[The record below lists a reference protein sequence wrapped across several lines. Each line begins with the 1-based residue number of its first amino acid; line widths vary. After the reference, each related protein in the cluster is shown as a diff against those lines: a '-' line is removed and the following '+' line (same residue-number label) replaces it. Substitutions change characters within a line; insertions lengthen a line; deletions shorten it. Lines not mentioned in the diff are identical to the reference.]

1 MADDPKAVI
10 GHAPL
15 RVFPLPCPESETK
28 PGARGRKQRGFYP
41 KVNLLFY
48 SKQFVEKQVFPRPK
62 DQIFSFFPAA
72 SFLRTAKP
80 APSRVT
86 AITARVSSTEAQPLL
101 GRTSLST

>member
-1 MADDPKAVI
+1 MADDPKAVT

-15 RVFPLPCPESETK
+15 LFFPLPCPESETK
-28 PGARGRKQRGFYP
+28 PGAQGRKQRGFYS
-41 KVNLLFY
+41 KVNPSFRF
-48 SKQFVEKQVFPRPK
+48 KQFVEKRSLSRPK
-62 DQIFSFFPAA
+62 DQIFSFFPAE